1 MSLCKYNQHHFEDFV
16 WTHNIRINSSYG
28 SMVFFWQI
36 IKTGYPV
43 INIWIVGHY
52 ITHWA
57 FVRAIST
64 CLGSCLGLPESFSVS
79 WVTKCDMKWEE
90 FMPIVMARAALHGP
104 PKALIV
110 QLGEND
116 LGQRSGKDLAVSM
129 MKDFDKLAALFPG
142 LTLIWSEMLVRR
154 HWQDFSRPRGINK
167 TRRTINRRVAEKAQL
182 LNGRVIRHPNITYK
196 QEDLFHN
203 DGVHLSDLG
212 NDVWLADL
220 IKGIK
225 DWLQV

>member
-1 MSLCKYNQHHFEDFV
+1 MHTELLAKHSKKC
-16 WTHNIRINSSYG
+16 
-28 SMVFFWQI
+28 
-36 IKTGYPV
+36 YPV